1 MNWKVVKLKGNSS
14 LDFSIQ
20 LRKLNREFLAKKWQ
34 VETNPKQ
41 VHQLTKSHP

>member
-20 LRKLNREFLAKKWQ
+20 LRKLNQEFLAKKWQ
-34 VETNPKQ
+34 VETNPK
-41 VHQLTKSHP
+41 TGTST